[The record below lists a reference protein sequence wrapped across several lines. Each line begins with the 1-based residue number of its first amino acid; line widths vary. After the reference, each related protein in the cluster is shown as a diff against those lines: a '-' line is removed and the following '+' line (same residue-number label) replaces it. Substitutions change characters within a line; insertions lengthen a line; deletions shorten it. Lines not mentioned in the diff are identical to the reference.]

1 MSKWTNDLHVV
12 IPVLKANGYKKNR
25 SNGSHV
31 IFVNANGEVISV
43 PKSINR
49 MLWRREVKKHDLI
62 GGMSVIGKLKS

>member
-12 IPVLKANGYKKNR
+12 VPILKANGYEKNR
-25 SNGSHV
+25 NNGSHV
-31 IFVNANGEVISV
+31 IFVNENGEIISV

-62 GGMSVIGKLKS
+62 GGMSVIRKLKS